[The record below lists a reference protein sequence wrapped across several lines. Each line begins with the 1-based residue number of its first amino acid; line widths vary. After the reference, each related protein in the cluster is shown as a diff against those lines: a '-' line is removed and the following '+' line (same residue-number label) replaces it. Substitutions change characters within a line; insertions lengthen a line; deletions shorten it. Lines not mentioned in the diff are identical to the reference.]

1 MDLLEYR
8 LLRAGEEETAIN
20 FFYSNFVTRE
30 GQLSSVGAG
39 RNEEVT
45 RDMQTMLT
53 TGPTLVA
60 IDVDGQMVGQ
70 LIMEMHERGG
80 DTSGPLSFQDLLSRY
95 GDVGWARF
103 WHFGSSQV
111 LWLPIFFSAFPT
123 VDRVLDLGFLSVSSE
138 W

>member
-8 LLRAGEEETAIN
+8 LLRPGEEETALN

-53 TGPTLVA
+53 TGIYA
-60 IDVDGQMVGQ
+60 I
-70 LIMEMHERGG
+70 
-80 DTSGPLSFQDLLSRY
+80 PDLALEAGIEY
-95 GDVGWARF
+95 Y
-103 WHFGSSQV
+103 
-111 LWLPIFFSAFPT
+111 
-123 VDRVLDLGFLSVSSE
+123 
-138 W
+138 